1 MENNAKRPA
10 TKGMFAR
17 TIEERVFTLGIM
29 DGEMNTA
36 KITVAIPASTPL
48 RKVGAVLAEKVEEQ
62 HHGYTVGR
70 IFGEEKRST
79 LYGMSIDEFLK
90 YARPLDGE
98 AEAETEAEADAKEV
112 IENA

>member
-29 DGEMNTA
+29 DAEMNTA

-48 RKVGAVLAEKVEEQ
+48 KKVGAVLAEKVEAT
-62 HHGYTVGR
+62 HNGFSVGR

-79 LYGMSIDEFLK
+79 LYGMSIEDFLK
-90 YARPLDGE
+90 YAKPLDGTE
-98 AEAETEAEADAKEV
+98 AEAEAEAEEGVA
-112 IENA
+112 ENA